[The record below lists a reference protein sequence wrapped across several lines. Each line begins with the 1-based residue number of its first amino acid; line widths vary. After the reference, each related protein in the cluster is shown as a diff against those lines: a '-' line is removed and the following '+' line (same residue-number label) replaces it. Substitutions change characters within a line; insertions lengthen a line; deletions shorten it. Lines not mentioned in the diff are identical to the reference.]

1 MSASLY
7 ALTAN
12 RLLDGVVVFWSP
24 DGWIEPF
31 PQAALFE
38 SVEAAEGV
46 LAEARTQ
53 TRSLIEPYAI
63 EVRLEEGEPVPRS
76 YRERVRALGPT
87 VHPEMGK
94 QAEGGPVIAAIQ
106 KAAGA
111 GRSTGRLSLIRRK

>member
-38 SVEAAEGV
+38 SAEAVEGV